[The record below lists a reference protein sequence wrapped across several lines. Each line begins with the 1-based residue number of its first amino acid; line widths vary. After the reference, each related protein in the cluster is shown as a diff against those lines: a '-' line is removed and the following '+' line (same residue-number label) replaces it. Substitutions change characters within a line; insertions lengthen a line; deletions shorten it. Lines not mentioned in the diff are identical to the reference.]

1 MAGLSRSVLPDDDID
16 TLAERVKN
24 WGRWGPDDQ
33 LGTLNYITP
42 EKIASAAQ
50 LVRSGTIFEL
60 GVPLDRDG
68 PQVNA
73 PRRFN
78 PVHMMTAI
86 PDMDPR
92 SGGAGIADDVLVLP
106 LQASTQWD
114 SLAHVTYKGRM
125 YGGQPTS
132 RVTTRGAEVNSIR
145 AISGRVMT
153 RGVLI
158 DLARYAGMSS
168 LEAGYAIS
176 VADLE
181 GALAAT
187 GATLETGD
195 ALLIRTGYLG
205 DRRADSWRGYIG
217 DTPGLGLD
225 TVEWIHR
232 HELAAVATDTVA
244 VEVKPSQIAGFLV
257 PFHVLAIA
265 HMGLLMGEIFDLEA
279 LAQHCH
285 EDGIFE
291 FLFVAPP
298 LPVTGGVGS
307 PINPYAVK

>member
-1 MAGLSRSVLPDDDID
+1 MPDLHPAILPADDLD
-16 TLAERVKN
+16 TIAKRVTN
-24 WGRWGPDDQ
+24 WDRWGPDDE

-42 EKIASAAQ
+42 EKVVAAAQ
-50 LVRSGTIFEL
+50 LVRTGRIFEL

-68 PQVNA
+68 PQINA

-114 SLAHVTYKGRM
+114 SLAHVTYKGVM
-125 YGGQPTS
+125 YGGRSTS

-145 AISGRVMT
+145 AISSRVLT
-153 RGVLI
+153 RGVLV
-158 DLARYAGMSS
+158 DVARYAGVAS
-168 LEAGYAIS
+168 LEESYAIS
-176 VADLE
+176 VDDLE
-181 GALAAT
+181 GALSEARV
-187 GATLETGD
+187 TLKPGD
-195 ALLIRTGYLG
+195 ALLIRTGYLAKC
-205 DRRADSWRGYIG
+205 RADAWRGYIG
-217 DTPGLGLD
+217 DSPGLGLE
-225 TVEWIHR
+225 TIEWIHE
-232 HELAAVATDTVA
+232 HQLAAVATDTVA
-244 VEVKPSQIAGFLV
+244 VEVKPSQIKGFLV
-257 PFHVLAIA
+257 AFHVLAIT

-279 LAQHCH
+279 LSEDCH
-285 EDGIFE
+285 DDGIFE